1 MGVGGGRGHEMDGRK
16 KGIGRGAAPFLL
28 KSPRGRFGTV
38 MMGWW
43 CVAGGVVLLPPLHAP
58 TPNSSSA
65 PSFSLP
71 HALVTD
77 LYACFVDVGDN
88 QAGPLRR
95 ECPAGWACLM
105 SVCLCVFECMC
116 VDVCACCVCF

>member
-43 CVAGGVVLLPPLHAP
+43 CVAGGVVLHFLKDMRCICELKYINISP
-58 TPNSSSA
+58 
-65 PSFSLP
+65 
-71 HALVTD
+71 
-77 LYACFVDVGDN
+77 
-88 QAGPLRR
+88 
-95 ECPAGWACLM
+95 
-105 SVCLCVFECMC
+105 
-116 VDVCACCVCF
+116 